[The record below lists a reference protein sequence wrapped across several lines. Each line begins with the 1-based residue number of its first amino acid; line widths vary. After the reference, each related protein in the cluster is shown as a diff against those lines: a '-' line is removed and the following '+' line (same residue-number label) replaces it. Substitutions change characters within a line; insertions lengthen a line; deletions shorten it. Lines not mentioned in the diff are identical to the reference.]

1 MQNAGIDQYLEYRRT
16 LVSQQEKDGERY
28 SFSVCCY
35 NK

>member
-28 SFSVCCY
+28 SFSVCCH